1 MATSVT
7 ETMVTATTVTLS
19 SRLTFWYKVIFPFG
33 WICAFGAGTIVMWI
47 SSGQPVATNLFF
59 LVVWGVG
66 SIFCWRTCVPL
77 KRIRTD
83 GGNLYVSNYLK
94 EIVVPAGLIERVTE
108 NRWINIHPVTIHLR
122 SETEFGSKIVFM
134 PKARFAFS
142 WTSHPVV
149 GEIGRLARGAT
160 AGGLS

>member
-1 MATSVT
+1 MTIT
-7 ETMVTATTVTLS
+7 VTAAAVTLS
-19 SRLTFWYKVIFPFG
+19 SRLTFFYKVIFSFG
-33 WICAFGAGTIVMWI
+33 WICAFGAGTIAMWMN
-47 SSGQPVATNLFF
+47 SGQPAAVKYLF
-59 LVVWGVG
+59 LAVWGVG
-66 SIFCWRTCVPL
+66 SFFSWRTCVPL
-77 KRIRTD
+77 KRIRVD

-108 NRWINIHPVTIHLR
+108 NRWINIHPVTIHFR

-149 GEIGRLARGAT
+149 GEIGRLAQAAA
-160 AGGLS
+160 AGSAS